1 MALAMT
7 LAAMGRIV
15 AGGAHAPAP
24 PWGPPGA
31 FGEAL
36 MRTRLSL
43 RGGKVRVTWG
53 GKDDA

>member
-1 MALAMT
+1 MT

-43 RGGKVRVTWG
+43 RGGKVRGTWG
-53 GKDDA
+53 EKHAA